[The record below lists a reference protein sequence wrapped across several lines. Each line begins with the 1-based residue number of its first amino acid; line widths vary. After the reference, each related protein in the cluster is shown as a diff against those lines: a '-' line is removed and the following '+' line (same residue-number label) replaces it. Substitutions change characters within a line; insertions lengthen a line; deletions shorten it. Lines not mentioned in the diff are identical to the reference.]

1 MGENQGKRGALEFSK
16 SWKLWSMTSFFVC
29 WLLSLLLISEGC
41 GNGKNLPFCT
51 FFIT

>member
-1 MGENQGKRGALEFSK
+1 MGENQGKRVLWNFQSHGN
-16 SWKLWSMTSFFVC
+16 LWSMTSFFVC